1 QPCHWRMRYSK
12 NSRFL

>member
-1 QPCHWRMRYSK
+1 CHWRMRYSK